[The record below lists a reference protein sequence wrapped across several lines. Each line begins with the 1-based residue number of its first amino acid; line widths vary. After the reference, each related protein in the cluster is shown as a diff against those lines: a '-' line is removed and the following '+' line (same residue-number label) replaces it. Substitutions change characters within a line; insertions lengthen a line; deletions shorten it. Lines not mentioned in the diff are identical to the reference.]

1 MSKSRNENIFLQTRM
16 NNNINILFAAVE
28 TGNLEQ
34 VREILDDPAFEV
46 NINLN
51 ALTLDQIDR
60 DTVLRKAC
68 SKQLQ

>member
-1 MSKSRNENIFLQTRM
+1 M

-34 VREILDDPAFEV
+34 VRDILDDPAFEV

-68 SKQLQ
+68 SKEGLQ